1 MEQLSH
7 EITCDNKSR
16 EGFVYFREGDCLEQ
30 CRRYLTDN
38 CIDLIITDPPYG
50 INGDQLHKH
59 YNRNESLVID
69 GYVEIPQEEYE
80 EFSFKWIREAERV
93 LRPGG
98 SMYLLSGWTN
108 LRHVLNALDRTGLEQ
123 VNHII
128 WKYNFGVY
136 TRFKYVTSHYH
147 ILYLVK
153 PGASP
158 TFNTYSRYS
167 PSQKS
172 DTNRSILYADME
184 DVWIIDREY
193 KTGKTRHKNELPRK
207 LLAKMIQYSSNE
219 GDVIADFFAGSFST
233 AKVAKALNRS
243 SVSFEISPEAC
254 EYQIPQVKQVKWGEM
269 LDEVP
274 RGTDDR
280 PGKQYQSWTADEL
293 DRLVTAYRKCRDR
306 GMNKRAAIDSLSPE
320 FGRGHFSI
328 LNALKKRGL

>member
-1 MEQLSH
+1 MEQLNQKL
-7 EITCDNKSR
+7 TPKDKSKER
-16 EGFVYFREGDCLEQ
+16 FVYFCEGDCVEQ
-30 CRRYLTDN
+30 CCRYLADN

-59 YNRNESLVID
+59 YNRDESFVID

-80 EFSFKWIREAERV
+80 EFSFTWIKEAERV

-98 SMYLLSGWTN
+98 SIYLLSGWTN
-108 LRHVLNALDRTGLEQ
+108 LRHVLNALDRTDLQQ

-136 TRFKYVTSHYH
+136 TRNKYVTSHYH

-158 TFNTYSRYS
+158 TFNTYSRHS
-167 PSQKS
+167 PSKKKN
-172 DTNRSILYADME
+172 NRSVLYADME
-184 DVWIIDREY
+184 DVWVIDREY
-193 KTGKTRHKNELPRK
+193 KTGKTRHKNELPGR

-243 SVSFEISPEAC
+243 SVSFEISRAAC
-254 EYQIPQVKQVKWGEM
+254 EHQIPQVKRVQWGEM

-274 RGTDDR
+274 RGEDDR
-280 PGKQYQSWTADEL
+280 PAKQYQPWTPDEL
-293 DRLVTAYRKCRDR
+293 ARLLSAYRERRER
-306 GMNKRAAIDSLSPE
+306 GMNKRTAIDSLSPE
-320 FGRGHFSI
+320 FGRGYFSI
-328 LNALKKRGL
+328 LNALKKHGL